1 MVFSSLIFAFF
12 FLPVVLILY
21 YLSKEKYRNYILLI
35 ASLYFYSYGE
45 PKFVFVMAGLHIP
58 QELRIRSGGTERH
71 SASN

>member
-45 PKFVFVMAGLHIP
+45 PKFVFVMAGSIL
-58 QELRIRSGGTERH
+58 
-71 SASN
+71 